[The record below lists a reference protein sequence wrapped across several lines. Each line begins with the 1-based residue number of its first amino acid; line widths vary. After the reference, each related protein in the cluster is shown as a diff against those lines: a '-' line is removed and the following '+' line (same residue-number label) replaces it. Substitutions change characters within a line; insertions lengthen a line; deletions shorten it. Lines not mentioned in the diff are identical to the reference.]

1 MFNQFIHWQKIIYCN
16 KCIRRNSICQHYV
29 TEKFWFAL
37 RALTV
42 PVVLKRSVLNGMD
55 VPSNSFIA
63 VDDFLSVKELVEHL
77 KVLRN
82 DVEEYLK

>member
-1 MFNQFIHWQKIIYCN
+1 MAFE
-16 KCIRRNSICQHYV
+16 NSICQYYV
-29 TEKFWFAL
+29 TEKFWYSL